1 MVGRAVNTDY
11 RRQLNFLSRGDYTRS
26 RVDYSRIR
34 VQAIVDST
42 TGPYHASL
50 LAGTNLVYEQEGLI
64 SMNIVAMVL
73 AGGEGTRLYPL
84 TAEHAKPAVPFASG
98 YRLVDFVLS
107 NLVNSRISTI
117 YVLAQ
122 YKPESLIKHI
132 SAAWAPWFAGGEG
145 MIKVLLPRSNTLG
158 GQFKGT
164 ADAVYQYLDLVQA
177 HAPDVVAV
185 FAADHVYRMDV
196 RQMVDF
202 HRERRADVSVSAVA
216 VPIREASHFGIVATA
231 ADGRVRD
238 FREKPRHAA
247 PLPGDPERAYA
258 SMGNYLFDP
267 EVLEQSLHEAR
278 RLGDTDFGRDLLP
291 RLCSSHRVFA
301 YDFADNRV
309 PGVQEYEEPA
319 YWRDVGTLAAL
330 AAAQQDA
337 MGSPPRF
344 NLWNRRWPIRG
355 EFDAA
360 LLARI
365 RSWQQD
371 PLTAAGAWQSAS
383 KDRRTDER
391 LQTS

>member
-1 MVGRAVNTDY
+1 
-11 RRQLNFLSRGDYTRS
+11 
-26 RVDYSRIR
+26 
-34 VQAIVDST
+34 
-42 TGPYHASL
+42 
-50 LAGTNLVYEQEGLI
+50 
-64 SMNIVAMVL
+64 MNIVALVL

-132 SAAWAPWFAGGEG
+132 SAAWSPWFADGDGT
-145 MIKVLLPRSNTLG
+145 IKVLLPRSNTLS

-164 ADAVYQYLDLVQA
+164 ADAVYQYLELVQA
-177 HAPDVVAV
+177 HSPDLVAV

-196 RQMVDF
+196 RQMMAF
-202 HRERRADVSVSAVA
+202 HQERGADVTVSAVG
-216 VPIREASHFGIVATA
+216 VPLRQASSFGILATG

-238 FREKPRHAA
+238 FREKPSQAA
-247 PLPGDPERAYA
+247 PLPSDPSRAYA
-258 SMGNYLFDP
+258 SMGNYLFEP
-267 EVLEQSLHEAR
+267 EVLEQALLDAR
-278 RLGDTDFGRDLLP
+278 RAGETDFGRDVLP
-291 RLCSSHRVFA
+291 RLCRTRRVFA
-301 YDFADNRV
+301 YDFAENRV
-309 PGVQEYEEPA
+309 PGVQEHEEPA

-337 MGSPPRF
+337 ISNPPRF

-360 LLARI
+360 LLDKI
-365 RSWQQD
+365 RSVNAPAPWQ
-371 PLTAAGAWQSAS
+371 AASRDLRS
-383 KDRRTDER
+383 EER
-391 LQTS
+391 LPAS

>member
-1 MVGRAVNTDY
+1 
-11 RRQLNFLSRGDYTRS
+11 
-26 RVDYSRIR
+26 
-34 VQAIVDST
+34 
-42 TGPYHASL
+42 
-50 LAGTNLVYEQEGLI
+50 
-64 SMNIVAMVL
+64 MNIVALVL

-132 SAAWAPWFAGGEG
+132 SAAWSPWFADGDGT
-145 MIKVLLPRSNTLG
+145 IKVLLPRSNTLS

-164 ADAVYQYLDLVQA
+164 ADAVYQYLELVQA
-177 HAPDVVAV
+177 HSPDLVAV

-196 RQMVDF
+196 RQMMAF
-202 HRERRADVSVSAVA
+202 HQERRADITVSAVG
-216 VPIREASHFGIVATA
+216 VPLKQASSFGILATG

-238 FREKPRHAA
+238 FREKPSQAA
-247 PLPGDPERAYA
+247 PLPSDPSRAYA
-258 SMGNYLFDP
+258 SMGNYLFEP
-267 EVLEQSLHEAR
+267 EVLEQALLDAR
-278 RLGDTDFGRDLLP
+278 RAGETDFGRDVLP
-291 RLCSSHRVFA
+291 RLCRTHRVFA
-301 YDFADNRV
+301 YDFSENRV
-309 PGVQEYEEPA
+309 PGVQEHEEPA

-337 MGSPPRF
+337 ISNPPRF

-360 LLARI
+360 LLDKI
-365 RSWQQD
+365 RSVNAPAPWQ
-371 PLTAAGAWQSAS
+371 AS
-383 KDRRTDER
+383 SRDLRSDER
-391 LQTS
+391 LPAS

>member
-1 MVGRAVNTDY
+1 
-11 RRQLNFLSRGDYTRS
+11 
-26 RVDYSRIR
+26 
-34 VQAIVDST
+34 
-42 TGPYHASL
+42 
-50 LAGTNLVYEQEGLI
+50 
-64 SMNIVAMVL
+64 MNIVAMVL

-84 TAEHAKPAVPFASG
+84 TAEHAKPAVSFASG

-132 SAAWAPWFAGGEG
+132 ATAWAPWFADGEG
-145 MIKVLLPRSNTLG
+145 IIKVLLPRSNTLG
-158 GQFKGT
+158 GQYKGT
-164 ADAVYQYLDLVQA
+164 ADAVYQHLDLVRA
-177 HAPDVVAV
+177 HSPDVVAV

-202 HRERRADVSVSAVA
+202 HCSKKADATVSAVP
-216 VPIREASHFGIVATA
+216 VPLEQASHFGVLTTA
-231 ADGRVRD
+231 ADGRVTG
-238 FREKPRHAA
+238 FREKPRDATPMPA
-247 PLPGDPERAYA
+247 DPKRVYA
-258 SMGNYLFDP
+258 SMGNYLYDP
-267 EVLEQSLHEAR
+267 DLLERALEQAR
-278 RLGDTDFGRDLLP
+278 RAGDTDFGRDVMP
-291 RLCSSHRVFA
+291 RLSGTHKVYA
-301 YDFADNRV
+301 YDFADNRI
-309 PGVQEYEEPA
+309 PGVQDYEEKG

-365 RSWQQD
+365 RGWQQD
-371 PLTAAGAWQSAS
+371 IPTGELASWQG
-383 KDRRTDER
+383 RRDQHSGER
-391 LQTS
+391 VQPS